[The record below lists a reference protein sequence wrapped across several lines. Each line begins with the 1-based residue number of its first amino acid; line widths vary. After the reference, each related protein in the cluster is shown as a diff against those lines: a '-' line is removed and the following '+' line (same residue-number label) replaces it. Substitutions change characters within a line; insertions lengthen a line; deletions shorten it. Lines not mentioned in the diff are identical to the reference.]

1 MSRENVELVRRI
13 NEAFNRGDFEPM
25 FALANPPPEFEYV
38 PNLAFGPDLGGVQ
51 RGREGFRRVVEGF
64 WDEFDD
70 PHIEL
75 HELIDVGD
83 QVFISATFRGRG
95 KQSGAEMSWGPLWAV
110 WLVRDR
116 RVVRWQGFTDRDAAL
131 EAVGLQE

>member
-1 MSRENVELVRRI
+1 MSQESIELLRRI
-13 NEAFNRGDFEPM
+13 NELFNRGDFEPM
-25 FALANPPPEFEYV
+25 FALADPPPELEYV
-38 PNLAFGPDLGGVQ
+38 PPAGELDLGGAQ

-75 HELIDVGD
+75 DELIDAGD

-95 KQSGAEMSWGPLWAV
+95 KHSGAEMTWDLSAACGP
-110 WLVRDR
+110 
-116 RVVRWQGFTDRDAAL
+116 
-131 EAVGLQE
+131 